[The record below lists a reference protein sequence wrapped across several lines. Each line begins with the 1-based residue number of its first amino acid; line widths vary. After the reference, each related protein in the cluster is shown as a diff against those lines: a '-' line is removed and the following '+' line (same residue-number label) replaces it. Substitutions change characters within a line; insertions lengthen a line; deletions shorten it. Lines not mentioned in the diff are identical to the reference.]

1 MTGSGNLSRNFYKH
15 IKRRGLE
22 ARTSLE
28 WDRSI
33 VKMLTAIFSPDVQIL
48 DVGCGYGRIAI
59 PLAELGY
66 QIKGLD
72 LSPQLIAEAQEEA
85 TKRGLD
91 IEFSVGSMTEMPYSD
106 ASFDA
111 ALCLWSAFNELL
123 DVSEQAKALQ
133 EMYRILRPSGRAVIE
148 GSIFE
153 EATEEEIRTGRRRG
167 PGNRISWDVIEGL
180 PNPHYRHDPKSL
192 ADLCLG
198 VGITGYEI
206 VERHW
211 AGRPRQVL
219 VITKQQPA
227 VGGSPLAN

>member
-91 IEFSVGSMTEMPYSD
+91 IEFSVGSMTEMPIQTRHSMQLCAYGPRLMNFLTSPSRLKLYRRCIESSVPQD
-106 ASFDA
+106 A
-111 ALCLWSAFNELL
+111 
-123 DVSEQAKALQ
+123 Q
-133 EMYRILRPSGRAVIE
+133 
-148 GSIFE
+148 
-153 EATEEEIRTGRRRG
+153 
-167 PGNRISWDVIEGL
+167 
-180 PNPHYRHDPKSL
+180 
-192 ADLCLG
+192 
-198 VGITGYEI
+198 
-206 VERHW
+206 
-211 AGRPRQVL
+211 
-219 VITKQQPA
+219 
-227 VGGSPLAN
+227 